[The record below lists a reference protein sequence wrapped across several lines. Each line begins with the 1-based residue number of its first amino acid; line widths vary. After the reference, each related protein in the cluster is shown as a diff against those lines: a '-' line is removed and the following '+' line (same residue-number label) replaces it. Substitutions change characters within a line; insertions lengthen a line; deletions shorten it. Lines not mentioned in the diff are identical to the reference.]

1 MRRPCY
7 IVDSF
12 AAHALAGN
20 PAGVVLDG
28 ADLDAQT
35 MQRISNELK
44 HSETAFPLPAR
55 EPTAAL
61 HLRWFTP
68 EAEVAFCGHAT
79 LATFHVL
86 VEEARRIRVPEGR
99 LTRMAFTCKSGRL
112 NVELSRAE
120 GRLSVVIETP
130 ASRFEAAQIPAE
142 LAPALRIVPEALNPE
157 LRPWKSAILEGNLY
171 VCVRDRE
178 TLARCRPD
186 GPLLD
191 RLGRQLGVAGFAVF
205 TLRPAAGVDAAMRCF
220 FPGYGILEDPVTGS
234 AAGQLGAL
242 IQTVL
247 PEALPR
253 RLVFTQGDEMGRP
266 GRVEVEVRQ
275 SMGGH
280 HEMVSSPTPPV
291 VPSAFRAF
299 IGGHAV
305 TILRGELEL

>member
-7 IVDSF
+7 VVDSF
-12 AAHALAGN
+12 APHPLAGN

-28 ADLDAQT
+28 ADLDAKT
-35 MQRISNELK
+35 MQRIANELK

-86 VEEARRIRVPEGR
+86 VEEAGRIRVPEGR
-99 LTRMAFTCKSGRL
+99 VTRTAFTCKSGK
-112 NVELSRAE
+112 
-120 GRLSVVIETP
+120 LSVVIETP
-130 ASRFEAAQIPAE
+130 ASRFERAQVPAE
-142 LAPALRIVPEALNPE
+142 LATALGIVPEAMSPE
-157 LRPWKSAILEGNLY
+157 LAPWKSAILEGNLY

-186 GPLLD
+186 GPSLD

-205 TLRPAAGVDAAMRCF
+205 ALRPAAGVDAAVRCF

-242 IQTVL
+242 IQTVQ
-247 PEALPR
+247 PEAMPR
-253 RLVFTQGDEMGRP
+253 RLLFTQGDEMGRP
-266 GRVEVEVRQ
+266 GRIEVEVRET
-275 SMGGH
+275 MGGH
-280 HEMVSSPTPPV
+280 HEMVSPEITSR
-291 VPSAFRAF
+291 FRAF
-299 IGGHAV
+299 IGGNAV
-305 TILRGELEL
+305 

>member
-112 NVELSRAE
+112 NVELSRADFE
-120 GRLSVVIETP
+120 SLLRRHFDEVELYGQRRLQTGRHRLVQRLDVLGLRKRLGVLRRAWRLLGTPPMAEVGLDGIAIERGRLEGAT
-130 ASRFEAAQIPAE
+130 E
-142 LAPALRIVPEALNPE
+142 LVA
-157 LRPWKSAILEGNLY
+157 
-171 VCVRDRE
+171 VCR
-178 TLARCRPD
+178 A
-186 GPLLD
+186 
-191 RLGRQLGVAGFAVF
+191 
-205 TLRPAAGVDAAMRCF
+205 
-220 FPGYGILEDPVTGS
+220 
-234 AAGQLGAL
+234 
-242 IQTVL
+242 
-247 PEALPR
+247 PR
-253 RLVFTQGDEMGRP
+253 R
-266 GRVEVEVRQ
+266 
-275 SMGGH
+275 
-280 HEMVSSPTPPV
+280 
-291 VPSAFRAF
+291 
-299 IGGHAV
+299 
-305 TILRGELEL
+305 